1 MQARHPQW
9 SPLIAW
15 LVENGLDADQVCVE
29 ARATSDGSGYGLFA
43 LRDIPP
49 STPLFTIPA
58 KALLNSVTLG
68 PRYPKSDP
76 TLSNVQL
83 CSLHLFLHRPTPA
96 GSLDP
101 LFGPYIAVL
110 PDNFDAHPLTWL
122 LKSRLGSD
130 LPEISAER
138 ALLSILPR
146 FVARELERIAT
157 TFFADWRRVQEY
169 LAEHPSVLKEST
181 NTGLSTYSSQ
191 PGTAVWDFLWA
202 WLNVNTRCIYYRVAP
217 MKSDPDNLTLCPIL
231 DFANHSPVHP
241 STSPLPTKCDIWN
254 IAPRPGQ
261 GDDFTLSSPPRV
273 TVARGEE
280 LYLRYGY
287 HSNQFLF
294 AEYGFVSLLS
304 LAERCRENSGYGNVN
319 ITPVVEDLFAS
330 RGRVG
335 ERMKTLLKEEG
346 YWGNWTLHLT
356 PGPAHP
362 DYRLISALRL
372 YHTLPLDL
380 TEITTEQEGVLDGW
394 RNLIYGI
401 QDTISAE
408 NEVQWKESLV
418 KICMSI
424 EDKADDA
431 ILRGTSGEHLEL
443 CGLAT
448 YSWAGYMKN
457 CLRYLWQEEREVA
470 RAVIQS
476 VENGEEI

>member
-29 ARATSDGSGYGLFA
+29 ARATSDG
-43 LRDIPP
+43 LRIWIWPIRITRYSPVD
-49 STPLFTIPA
+49 
-58 KALLNSVTLG
+58 TLVHDSSKG
-68 PRYPKSDP
+68 SSELSDARSAVPKVRSD
-76 TLSNVQL
+76 TVE
-83 CSLHLFLHRPTPA
+83 R
-96 GSLDP
+96 SLDP

-157 TFFADWRRVQEY
+157 TFFADWRQ
-169 LAEHPSVLKEST
+169 HPSVLKEST